1 MPGDYLVDGPH
12 QLMTLSVPYR
22 SLRML
27 APDAGLPWDGSFGRL
42 HAAAFSDPIIVSL
55 MGRMWAEAETGGPHS
70 GLFVDGAVLAIAAAL
85 ASRAGVAMPLQRGG
99 LPPHRL
105 RRALEYMEEH
115 LDVSIGLAE
124 IAAEVG
130 LSPHHFCT
138 AFRVS
143 TGLPPHRYL
152 VKLRVERAKE
162 LLSTGLAIAQ
172 VANACGFA
180 SQQHL
185 TTAFKQ
191 ALGITPGRW
200 RGAI

>member
-1 MPGDYLVDGPH
+1 
-12 QLMTLSVPYR
+12 
-22 SLRML
+22 
-27 APDAGLPWDGSFGRL
+27 
-42 HAAAFSDPIIVSL
+42 

-85 ASRAGVAMPLQRGG
+85 ASRAGVVMPLHRGG

-162 LLSTGLAIAQ
+162 LLSSGLTIAQ